1 MMAGVASRKTSTQGL
16 RPGLPHAAL
25 RAPEPRQGR
34 YTPPKGGSPGRARP
48 MLAAAQRSLWSALAV
63 VWLLQACGDAPSPTT
78 ELDLE
83 PVPHPDLSTADSDV
97 REQLDDE
104 RAQFDAELT
113 SDLEPDHL
121 GTVYGVM
128 GRLYHAHDF
137 LGPAAA
143 AYRNAVRLDPA
154 HQHWHYYLG
163 TLYQHLGRFEEAAT
177 ELSAAAAV
185 VSDAATLRRLGDVAR
200 ARERTEEARDF
211 YQRALGADPTCHAA
225 RFGLGETA
233 RDSGDLAAAAEHF
246 RVVLAKQPDAR
257 LVHYPLAQTL
267 LRLGQRD
274 EAEIHLQASADR
286 PSAGGLATCPD
297 PLDDERQMLITGAPI
312 HIARGRQ
319 AAAEGDAALEL
330 SEYRKAVELAPDLP
344 LALQSLGHVL
354 ARRGE
359 TARAHGLYARAAE
372 IEPEN
377 ADLRHDLGLL
387 SLSLGDVEQARQHLE
402 AALELRPDR
411 ALTRLHLGRLV
422 QQQGLAAEA
431 MALYQPILDSEPTHP
446 QARFQ
451 RAACL
456 VQLGRH
462 AEAAA
467 DLGRLLDNHPPPDA
481 PNRLQI
487 AAALA
492 ALGDLDRGLEHLQA
506 VLDLDPDPAT
516 AARAHATL
524 AALHEARGD
533 ASRAAEHRGL
543 ARNPG

>member
-1 MMAGVASRKTSTQGL
+1 MIDAGERARVRGRSWAKASLFASVAVCLLWACGGT
-16 RPGLPHAAL
+16 
-25 RAPEPRQGR
+25 PEP
-34 YTPPKGGSPGRARP
+34 GS
-48 MLAAAQRSLWSALAV
+48 
-63 VWLLQACGDAPSPTT
+63 APAS
-78 ELDLE
+78 DLE

-104 RAQFDAELT
+104 RGQFDAELDA
-113 SDLEPDHL
+113 DLEPDHL

-143 AYRNAVRLDPA
+143 AYRNAVRLDPG

-163 TLYQHLGRFEEAAT
+163 TLYQHLGRFEQAGV
-177 ELSAAAAV
+177 ELSAALAV
-185 VSDAATLRRLGDVAR
+185 LSDTATSAAATLRRLGDVAR
-200 ARERTEEARDF
+200 ARERTEEARSF
-211 YQRALGADPTCHAA
+211 YQRALDADPACHAA

-233 RDSGDLAAAAEHF
+233 RDLGDLAAAADHY
-246 RVVLAKQPDAR
+246 RAVLAGQPDAH

-267 LRLGQRD
+267 LRLGARE
-274 EAEIHLQASADR
+274 EAEIHLRASAER
-286 PSAGGLATCPD
+286 PAAGGVASCPD
-297 PLDDERQMLITGAPI
+297 PLDDERQLLITGAPI

-319 AAAEGDAALEL
+319 AAAEGDDALEL

-359 TARAHGLYARAAE
+359 TTKARELYARAVA

-377 ADLRHDLGLL
+377 ADLQHDLGLL
-387 SLSLGDVEQARQHLE
+387 SLSLGRAEEARQHLE

-411 ALTRLHLGRLV
+411 VDTRLHLGRLL
-422 QQQGLAAEA
+422 QQQGLAADA
-431 MALYQPILDSEPTHP
+431 MALYQPILEAEPAHP

-467 DLGRLLDNHPPPDA
+467 DLGRLLDDQPPPDA

-487 AAALA
+487 AAAVA
-492 ALGDLDRGLEHLQA
+492 ALGDLPRALQHLTA
-506 VLDLDPDPAT
+506 VLDLGPDAAT
-516 AARAHATL
+516 AARAHTTL
-524 AALHEARGD
+524 AAIYEARGD
-533 ASRAAEHRGL
+533 TARAAEHRTAAQAL
-543 ARNPG
+543 AGTARR

>member
-1 MMAGVASRKTSTQGL
+1 MARSKQHLALSTPEAEGWGEKNRPASKL
-16 RPGLPHAAL
+16 LYAL
-25 RAPEPRQGR
+25 
-34 YTPPKGGSPGRARP
+34 
-48 MLAAAQRSLWSALAV
+48 LAICLLW
-63 VWLLQACGDAPSPTT
+63 ACGETLEPANETDT
-78 ELDLE
+78 ELE

-104 RAQFDAELT
+104 RAQFDAELA
-113 SDLEPDHL
+113 SALEPGHL

-143 AYRNAVRLDPA
+143 AYRNAVHLDPK
-154 HQHWHYYLG
+154 HQHWRYYLG
-163 TLYQHLGRFEEAAT
+163 TLYQHLGRFEDAAV
-177 ELSAAAAV
+177 ELHAALAV
-185 VSDAATLRRLGDVAR
+185 VSDAATLRRLGDIAR
-200 ARERTEEARDF
+200 ARGRNEEAQDF
-211 YQRALGADPTCHAA
+211 YQRALDADPNCHAA
-225 RFGLGETA
+225 RFGLGETE
-233 RDSGDLAAAAEHF
+233 RDRGDLAAAADHF
-246 RVVLAKQPDAR
+246 KAVLASQPDAY

-267 LRLGQRD
+267 LRMDNRD
-274 EAEIHLQASADR
+274 EAEIHLKASAER

-297 PLDDERQMLITGAPI
+297 PLDDERQLLITGAPI

-319 AAAEGDAALEL
+319 AAAEGDHALEL

-359 TARAHGLYARAAE
+359 TGKAHRLYARAVE

-377 ADLRHDLGLL
+377 ADLQHDLGML
-387 SLSLGDVEQARQHLE
+387 SLQLGQADLARQHLE
-402 AALELRPDR
+402 SALELRPDR
-411 ALTRLHLGRLV
+411 VETRLQLGRLV
-422 QQQGLAAEA
+422 QQQGQTTEA
-431 MALYQPILDSEPTHP
+431 MALYQPILDTEPTHP

-467 DLGRLLDNHPPPDA
+467 DLGRLLDSHPPPDA

-487 AAALA
+487 AAALT

-506 VLDLDPDPAT
+506 VLELDPDPTT
-516 AARAHATL
+516 ASRAHTTL

-533 ASRAAEHRGL
+533 ADRAAKHRAA